1 VVVEAKAIEKFSD
14 ANFAQL
20 NVSFRQACMT
30 LAANGG
36 LVMVNA

>member
-1 VVVEAKAIEKFSD
+1 LNRPYHGVFSRLED
-14 ANFAQL
+14 GKRF
-20 NVSFRQACMT
+20 VSFRQACMT